1 MNNNLHPLNFTT
13 KDLIFKFFTV
23 LICFFFIACSKD
35 ETNTPD
41 NDTVIMI
48 QDKVHF
54 DTSNHAGDIT
64 TFTVNDIFDPGVK
77 VSDVE
82 IYSEAEGTFKVKV
95 LNVTQNSVTF
105 ISPGYYRNYLKMKYK
120 NRKYALGN
128 CMSIENQSSLY
139 SISYETYTKNVS
151 FKKSTRY
158 YIGDDQ
164 QNIDYSL
171 PKSDYEFSNLCYL
184 NNTDELVVEVLSVNT
199 NDIFLLFANFNTQ
212 NVRKEVVNNRYIIFR
227 GNNSKLY
234 GITNS
239 GLYSLPSETLV
250 CNKQTFELWDVCYN
264 NIQNKAVAI
273 GWISDNQFGIIEYDM
288 NTMSTQQ
295 IALDIDKNEL
305 IDRIVYDAINDKYYG
320 TSSINPNRSSL
331 YEINNEY
338 STIKRIKLFNDSQE
352 AINLAIDMDANLIYS
367 LLQNISYP
375 EDKMQ
380 MLSVFDQNKESN
392 ESIEIYDDNIKDIL
406 FY

>member
-23 LICFFFIACSKD
+23 LICLFFIACSKD
-35 ETNTPD
+35 ETNLSD
-41 NDTVIMI
+41 DDTVIMI

-54 DTSNHAGDIT
+54 DSSNHAGDIT

-82 IYSEAEGTFKVKV
+82 IYSEAEGTFKVKI

-105 ISPGYYRNYLKMKYK
+105 ISPGYYRNYLEMKYK

-139 SISYETYTKNVS
+139 LISYETYTNNVS

-158 YIGDDQ
+158 YTGDDQ
-164 QNIDYSL
+164 LSIDYSL
-171 PKSDYEFSNLCYL
+171 PKGDYEFSNLCYL

-199 NDIFLLFANFNTQ
+199 NDKFLLYVNFNTQ
-212 NVRKEVVNNRYIIFR
+212 YVRKEVVNNRYIIFR
-227 GNNSKLY
+227 GNNSDLY
-234 GITNS
+234 GITNN

-250 CNKQTFELWDVCYN
+250 CSKQAFELWDACYN

-392 ESIEIYDDNIKDIL
+392 ESIEIYDDKIGRAHV
-406 FY
+406 

>member
-1 MNNNLHPLNFTT
+1 MNNNLHPSYLLSKN
-13 KDLIFKFFTV
+13 LELKFFII
-23 LICFFFIACSKD
+23 LFCLLFISCSKD
-35 ETNTPD
+35 ETNNPD
-41 NDTVIMI
+41 DDTVIMI

-54 DTSNHAGDIT
+54 DASNHAGDIT
-64 TFTVNDIFDPGVK
+64 TFTINDVFEPDVK
-77 VSDVE
+77 IADVE
-82 IYSEAEGTFKVKV
+82 IFSEAEGTFKVRV
-95 LNVTQNSVTF
+95 LSVTQNSVT
-105 ISPGYYRNYLKMKYK
+105 IVSPGYYRNYLEMKYK

-139 SISYETYTKNVS
+139 SISYEAYTNNVS

-158 YIGDDQ
+158 YTGNDQ
-164 QNIDYSL
+164 LNIDYSL
-171 PKSDYEFSNLCYL
+171 PKGDYEFSNLCYL

-199 NDIFLLFANFNTQ
+199 NDKFLLFVNFNTQ
-212 NVRKEVVNNRYIIFR
+212 NVRKEAVNNRYIIFR

-234 GITNS
+234 GITNN
-239 GLYSLPSETLV
+239 GLYSLPSEELV
-250 CNKQTFELWDVCYN
+250 CNKQTFELWDACYN
-264 NIQNKAVAI
+264 SIQNKAVAI
-273 GWISDNQFGIIEYDM
+273 GWISDNQFGIVEYDM
-288 NTMSTQQ
+288 NNMSVQQ
-295 IALDIDKNEL
+295 TTLDIDKNEL
-305 IDRIVYDAINDKYYG
+305 IDKIEYDAIYDKYYG

-338 STIKRIKLFNDSQE
+338 STIKRIKLFNDSQR

-380 MLSVFDQNKESN
+380 TLSVFDQNKESN
-392 ESIEIYDDNIKDIL
+392 ESIEIYNDNIKDIL